1 MSLTSFYTED
11 DPNTYGVT
19 ATSGKTNQD
28 VTDWITPIFS
38 RPKELT
44 NECSADPHL
53 RTLAELP
60 NLTLLT

>member
-1 MSLTSFYTED
+1 MSE
-11 DPNTYGVT
+11 
-19 ATSGKTNQD
+19 D
-28 VTDWITPIFS
+28 VTDWITPICS

-53 RTLAELP
+53 RILAELP